1 MRPLGSLRRDAQSSS
16 QVLQRDGW
24 VYQSTP
30 AFRLTPT
37 SCAARLLCSTGV
49 APLRRF
55 YEPSRRRLVF
65 GRFPGS
71 PGYTTYLAPPI
82 SRRDEDGFSSCSTC
96 PCHRAAP
103 NHPAGVIDRRG
114 QPAACHAAFAPKE
127 RARPPELLFCRG
139 HLWVHLRYGP
149 VTRSPSRRWLRR
161 SASSASF
168 PPRMRP
174 KLRRFLTF
182 PSVGL
187 SPTEHASLVWTH
199 WFANIPTVR
208 ELPRR
213 RAGRRPNEDVPPHD
227 H

>member
-49 APLRRF
+49 TPLRRY

-82 SRRDEDGFSSCSTC
+82 LRRDG
-96 PCHRAAP
+96 
-103 NHPAGVIDRRG
+103 G
-114 QPAACHAAFAPKE
+114 
-127 RARPPELLFCRG
+127 
-139 HLWVHLRYGP
+139 
-149 VTRSPSRRWLRR
+149 
-161 SASSASF
+161 
-168 PPRMRP
+168 
-174 KLRRFLTF
+174 RFLQLLDM
-182 PSVGL
+182 PL
-187 SPTEHASLVWTH
+187 SPCC
-199 WFANIPTVR
+199 P
-208 ELPRR
+208 
-213 RAGRRPNEDVPPHD
+213 
-227 H
+227 

>member
-1 MRPLGSLRRDAQSSS
+1 VVPFPVPAASHAACGFTALRAPAPFTSRVMRPLGSLRRDAQSSS

-49 APLRRF
+49 TPLRRY
-55 YEPSRRRLVF
+55 YERRRRRLVF

-103 NHPAGVIDRRG
+103 NHPVYGLLPNVSKEVNDRRNDQNRMQSYIRPVVKPHRLLAIMG
-114 QPAACHAAFAPKE
+114 IRAP
-127 RARPPELLFCRG
+127 RA
-139 HLWVHLRYGP
+139 
-149 VTRSPSRRWLRR
+149 
-161 SASSASF
+161 
-168 PPRMRP
+168 
-174 KLRRFLTF
+174 
-182 PSVGL
+182 
-187 SPTEHASLVWTH
+187 
-199 WFANIPTVR
+199 N
-208 ELPRR
+208 RR
-213 RAGRRPNEDVPPHD
+213 RTTLRVNVVIGLARCRSDRSRHDQVPR
-227 H
+227 